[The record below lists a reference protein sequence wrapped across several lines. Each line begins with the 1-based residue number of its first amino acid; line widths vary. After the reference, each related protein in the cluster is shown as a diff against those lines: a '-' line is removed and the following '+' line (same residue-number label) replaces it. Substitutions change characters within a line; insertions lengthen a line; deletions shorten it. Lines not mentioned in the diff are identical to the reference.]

1 MQPEPSTTSQN
12 IPAPGNPLFPSP
24 TSQHGQPRDD
34 DLQDSLQPHPG
45 ELRGEPGSPPGGN
58 AADATRSNA
67 TSDDGHA
74 VDTFGLS
81 GAETTTPPPRDRISE
96 YENARVKTPKK
107 PSEGP
112 LFEVVKSNRRPDDK
126 SSPIA
131 KLPNGE
137 SACRHF
143 VCSKIL
149 TPDRGL
155 DPRHRPS
162 LAE

>member
-1 MQPEPSTTSQN
+1 MQSEPTKASQHVPTPEDLPQS
-12 IPAPGNPLFPSP
+12 PP
-24 TSQHGQPRDD
+24 TSQHGQLRSD

-45 ELRGEPGSPPGGN
+45 EQQGEPGPPTGGKER
-58 AADATRSNA
+58 DATRSNA

-74 VDTFGLS
+74 GNDAS
-81 GAETTTPPPRDRISE
+81 TPPPRDRISE

-112 LFEVVKSNRRPDDK
+112 LFEVIKGNRKPDDK

-137 SACRHF
+137 CRAAY
-143 VCSKIL
+143 S
-149 TPDRGL
+149 
-155 DPRHRPS
+155 
-162 LAE
+162 